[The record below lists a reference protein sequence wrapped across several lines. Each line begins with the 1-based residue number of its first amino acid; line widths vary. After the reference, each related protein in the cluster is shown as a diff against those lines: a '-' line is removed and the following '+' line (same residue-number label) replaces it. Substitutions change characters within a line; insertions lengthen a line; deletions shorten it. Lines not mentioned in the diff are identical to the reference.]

1 METKN
6 YITPLGYQKIRE
18 ELLYLLNIERPDIV
32 KIVHWAA
39 SNGDRSENGDYQ
51 YGKKRLREIDRRI
64 RFLNKRLEFAEVVDP
79 ATRESTDQIFFGATV
94 SYCNIEDGLE
104 KTLKI
109 VGVDEIN
116 IEKGLISWISPIAK
130 AMIKKKI
137 GDEVVLNTPDGQQTL
152 EILDV
157 VYTEIIY

>member
-6 YITPLGYQKIRE
+6 YITPLGYEKIRE
-18 ELLYLLNIERPDIV
+18 ELLHLLNIERPEIV

-51 YGKKRLREIDRRI
+51 YGKKRLREIDKRI

-79 ATRESTDQIFFGATV
+79 AIRESTDQIFFGATIT
-94 SYCNIEDGLE
+94 YCNIKDGQE
-104 KTLKI
+104 KTIRI

-116 IEKGLISWISPIAK
+116 IEKGLISWISPIAR
-130 AMIKKKI
+130 AMIKKRI
-137 GDEVVLNTPDGQQTL
+137 GDEIVLETPDGQQTL

-157 VYTEIIY
+157 VYVEIMY